1 MENRKGIIRH
11 VPNTITSLNLFSGC
25 IGILLAFEGH
35 LMLASAMIGIAAVFD
50 FCDGFAARLLK
61 AYSPMGKELDSLAD
75 MVSFGVL
82 PSVIVY
88 ILLKQSL
95 GIYQFS
101 FDLSIKAILVLLFPF
116 IIAVFSGL
124 RLAKFNI
131 DERQTESFV
140 GLPTPAN
147 AIFLGSLPLIS
158 GMGENAFFN
167 GIILNPWFLIISSL
181 FLSLMLVAEF
191 PMFSLKFKSA
201 GFSKNKLRYIFIFIS
216 VFLIVL
222 LQYVAIP
229 LIIVLFILLSA
240 VNNWIYK
247 F

>member
-1 MENRKGIIRH
+1 MRLTKHI
-11 VPNTITSLNLFSGC
+11 PNTITLVNLFC
-25 IGILLAFEGH
+25 GILAVIF
-35 LMLASAMIGIAAVFD
+35 GIKGWLHFSVYLIITAAIFD

-147 AIFLGSLPLIS
+147 AIFLCSLPLIS

-181 FLSLMLVAEF
+181 F
-191 PMFSLKFKSA
+191 
-201 GFSKNKLRYIFIFIS
+201 
-216 VFLIVL
+216 
-222 LQYVAIP
+222 
-229 LIIVLFILLSA
+229 
-240 VNNWIYK
+240 
-247 F
+247 